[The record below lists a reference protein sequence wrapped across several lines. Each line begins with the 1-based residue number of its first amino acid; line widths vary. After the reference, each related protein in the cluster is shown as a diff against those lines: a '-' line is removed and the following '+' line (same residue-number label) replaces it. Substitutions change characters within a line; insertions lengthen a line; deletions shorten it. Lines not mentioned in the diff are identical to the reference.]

1 MASAWISFVK
11 KQMKKHKGKS
21 LKEVLKLASKEW
33 KKRPV
38 KGTKIPKGR
47 PHAGE
52 IRYSTKKGGVR
63 KTARKAYM
71 K

>member
-38 KGTKIPKGR
+38 KGTI
-47 PHAGE
+47 
-52 IRYSTKKGGVR
+52 IKKGPHKGEQRYTTKRGDVR

>member
-1 MASAWISFVK
+1 MVNAWLIFVK
-11 KQMKKHKGKS
+11 KQMKKHPNKS
-21 LKEVLKLASKEW
+21 LKEVLKIASKEW

-38 KGTKIPKGR
+38 EGTIIKKGPHKG
-47 PHAGE
+47 E
-52 IRYSTKKGGVR
+52 QRYTTKKGGVR